1 MFALK
6 LICSFRSNEN
16 NLVANS
22 FANLFIYQYHI
33 KREKSIQK
41 KLNIKEMG
49 RLKMT
54 KSGWVR
60 LGESVCPRFF

>member
-33 KREKSIQK
+33 KRKKAYKKVKHKSNGSSKNGKI
-41 KLNIKEMG
+41 
-49 RLKMT
+49 
-54 KSGWVR
+54 R
-60 LGESVCPRFF
+60 LGPFR